1 MGQGW
6 IWIGGSVYHEPGGG
20 VGLDRWRLVGLWVW
34 IDGVCVASSVASM
47 VTLMVIFF
55 GLV

>member
-1 MGQGW
+1 M
-6 IWIGGSVYHEPGGG
+6 YHGPGDG

-34 IDGVCVASSVASM
+34 IDGVCVASM

-55 GLV
+55 WLGLMVGFWFSLI

>member
-1 MGQGW
+1 M
-6 IWIGGSVYHEPGGG
+6 YHGPGDG

-55 GLV
+55 LAWFDGGVLV